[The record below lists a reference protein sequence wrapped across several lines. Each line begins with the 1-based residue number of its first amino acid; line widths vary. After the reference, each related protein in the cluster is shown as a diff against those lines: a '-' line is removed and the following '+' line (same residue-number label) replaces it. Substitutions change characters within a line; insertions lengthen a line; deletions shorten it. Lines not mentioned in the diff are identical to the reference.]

1 MHPKLSSK
9 LAASGQAPAPKAFP
23 GRNAGKQAAAHKP
36 GPKPGPKP
44 GSESDSVLIQRIR
57 VVYRGDTERHIE
69 LLRRAGLLGDYA
81 PPPPQDSRAKPQAQG
96 QSEAKRAPKADP
108 DPLFPLT
115 DVAKA
120 PDKPFT
126 LPEENE
132 VARRIQMAM
141 SSTD

>member
-9 LAASGQAPAPKAFP
+9 LASSGQAPTSKAHL
-23 GRNAGKQAAAHKP
+23 GASAGKRAAA
-36 GPKPGPKP
+36 PKPGPKP

-57 VVYRGDTERHIE
+57 VVYRGDTERHLE

-81 PPPPQDSRAKPQAQG
+81 PPPPMEKKTAPPAQG
-96 QSEAKRAPKADP
+96 PEQGKKTPKADP

-115 DVAKA
+115 DVSKA

-132 VARRIQMAM
+132 VARRIQMAL